1 MIRLF
6 LVSLTHPQSVEN
18 ENNFGTIYRSSAD
31 IKIKPIFRTEKEEI
45 GIGWVAARNL
55 QSWTISRVIL
65 CPLNSG
71 FILLFGLGEVLAV
84 MNIHVTQHTID
95 YCIIATDNNIYRL
108 FFTIYFQNVF
118 VRPVLKLRAIWLTV
132 MVNLRKPVWKQS
144 VNKNVKMF
152 QMNFVMMILE
162 LIHAKLPTTSS
173 NPGINEPRIT
183 DLVICPTARAQ
194 TRIVECTVWWS
205 LCK

>member
-6 LVSLTHPQSVEN
+6 
-18 ENNFGTIYRSSAD
+18 FGVIGASTISWKWKRFWHHISE
-31 IKIKPIFRTEKEEI
+31 FRGHKNQT
-45 GIGWVAARNL
+45 NL
-55 QSWTISRVIL
+55 SFSEGERGNGNLRSWTISRVNF

-71 FILLFGLGEVLAV
+71 FILLFGLGEVFAA
-84 MNIHVTQHTID
+84 MNIHVTQHTVD

-132 MVNLRKPVWKQS
+132 MVNLKKPVWKQS

-152 QMNFVMMILE
+152 QMNLVTMILE